1 MDSVTICNMA
11 LMAAGIPPITSFEE
25 TNDNAKLCKSFYPVL
40 RDRVLRDHSWSFATS
55 YLALQQMAEKSPD
68 PEYPFVAAL
77 PGDLI
82 RVIATLGDIPF
93 RRIGNKLLVKEL
105 PATCLVIR
113 KVEDPNLFDPAFI
126 EALQNLLSAEFV
138 LSASR
143 DIQQAQYFRQE
154 YERKLAIAR
163 SIDSQEN
170 SAAYKFRN
178 NPGSFIASRFGYVPL
193 HRSGKVNFVKGN
205 AGMQVK

>member
-25 TNDNAKLCKSFYPVL
+25 TNNNAKLCKNFYPVL
-40 RDRVLRDHSWSFATS
+40 RDRVLRDHSWSFATT
-55 YLALQQMAEKSPD
+55 YYPLQQSAEASPD
-68 PEYPFVAAL
+68 PAMPIQCIL
-77 PGDLI
+77 PGDVI
-82 RVIATLGDIPF
+82 RIVGLSDNSSY
-93 RRIGNKLLVKEL
+93 RRIGDRILVTAPDL
-105 PATCLVIR
+105 TLIYIR
-113 KVEDPNLFDPAFI
+113 RVEDPNLFDPAFV

-170 SAAYKFRN
+170 THSYQVTEAHSSFLAARN
-178 NPGSFIASRFGYVPL
+178 HGAV
-193 HRSGKVNFVKGN
+193 SGRHSKVVFVKGT
-205 AGMQVK
+205 AGKQV

>member
-25 TNDNAKLCKSFYPVL
+25 TNNNAKLCKNFYPVL
-40 RDRVLRDHSWSFATS
+40 RDRVLRDHSWSFATT
-55 YLALQQMAEKSPD
+55 YYPLQQSTEASPD
-68 PEYPFVAAL
+68 PAMPIQCIL
-77 PGDLI
+77 PGDVI
-82 RVIATLGDIPF
+82 RIVGLSDNSSY
-93 RRIGNKLLVKEL
+93 RRIGDRILVTAPDL
-105 PATCLVIR
+105 TLIYIR
-113 KVEDPNLFDPAFI
+113 RVEDPNLFDPAFV

-170 SAAYKFRN
+170 SAAYKLRN
-178 NPGSFIASRFGYVPL
+178 NPGSFIASRSGDVPL
-193 HRSGKVNFVKGN
+193 HRSGKVNFVKGT
-205 AGMQVK
+205 AGKQV

>member
-25 TNDNAKLCKSFYPVL
+25 TNDNAKLCKTFYPVL
-40 RDRVLRDHSWSFATS
+40 RDRVLRDHNWSFATA
-55 YLALQQMAEKSPD
+55 YFDVQQSAEESPD
-68 PEYPFVAAL
+68 PEYPVVCIL

-82 RVIATLGDIPF
+82 RVLNLLDNSPY
-93 RRIGNKLLVKEL
+93 RRIGNRLLVTHF
-105 PATCLVIR
+105 PVTLVYIK
-113 KVEDPNLFDPAFI
+113 KVEDPNLFDPAFT
-126 EALQNLLSAEFV
+126 EALQNLISSEIV

-143 DIQQAQYFRQE
+143 DIQQSQYFRNE

-170 SAAYKFRN
+170 SHINQIHRT
-178 NPGSFIASRFGYVPL
+178 GSTFIAARSGYVPL
-193 HRSGKVNFVKGN
+193 HRSGKVNFVKGT
-205 AGMQVK
+205 AGKQV

>member
-25 TNDNAKLCKSFYPVL
+25 INDNAKLCKSFYPVL

-55 YLALQQMAEKSPD
+55 YLELQQMAEKSPD

-82 RVIATLGDIPF
+82 RVVSTLGDIPF
-93 RRIGNKLLVKEL
+93 RRIGNKILVKEL
-105 PATCLVIR
+105 PATCIVIR
-113 KVEDPNLFDPAFI
+113 KVEDPNLFDPAFV

-170 SAAYKFRN
+170 FAAYKFRN
-178 NPGSFIASRFGYVPL
+178 NPSSFIASRFGDVPL

-205 AGMQVK
+205 AGEQVK

>member
-11 LMAAGIPPITSFEE
+11 LMAAGIPPITSFDE

-55 YLALQQMAEKSPD
+55 YLVLQQMAEKSPD

-77 PGDLI
+77 PGDII
-82 RVIATLGDIPF
+82 RVVSTLGDIPF
-93 RRIGNKLLVKEL
+93 RRIGNKLLIKEL
-105 PATCLVIR
+105 PATLIVIR

-126 EALQNLLSAEFV
+126 EALQNLLSAEIV

-170 SAAYKFRN
+170 STAYQLRDE
-178 NPGSFIASRFGYVPL
+178 PGSFIASRSGYAAL

-205 AGMQVK
+205 AGMQVV

>member
-25 TNDNAKLCKSFYPVL
+25 TNDNAKLCKTFYPVL
-40 RDRVLRDHSWSFATS
+40 RDRVLRDHNWSFATS
-55 YLALQQMAEKSPD
+55 YFDIQRSAEKSPD
-68 PEYPFVAAL
+68 PEYPIVCLL

-82 RVIATLGDIPF
+82 RVLNLLDNSPF
-93 RRIGNKLLVKEL
+93 RRIGNKLLVTQF
-105 PATCLVIR
+105 PVTLVYIK
-113 KVEDPNLFDPAFI
+113 KVEDPNLFDPAFT
-126 EALQNLLSAEFV
+126 EALQNLISSEIV

-143 DIQQAQYFRQE
+143 DIQQAQYFRNE

-170 SAAYKFRN
+170 SHTN
-178 NPGSFIASRFGYVPL
+178 QIQQTGSTFIAARNGAASRIAKGRVVFVEGTA
-193 HRSGKVNFVKGN
+193 GK
-205 AGMQVK
+205 QV